1 MLTADLFEFGESE
14 FNYPRATVPI
24 WVFRAVL
31 LEGFATAS
39 VDPFLTM
46 DFQVKFC
53 SNTRIFS

>member
-1 MLTADLFEFGESE
+1 MSTADLFEFGGSE
-14 FNYPRATVPI
+14 FNYPRVSVPI

-46 DFQVKFC
+46 DFKVKFS
-53 SNTRIFS
+53 SNTQIFS